1 MRVFSLGSILLLSGS
16 VAAGAQQSCTA
27 NFLPV
32 LCMKV
37 AITGDATLSGPTS
50 MAVNALTCA
59 DWASGI
65 TPGGKGKLE
74 FRSEFTP
81 IDGTQFA
88 LEGQVQGYQGP
99 GFYEAE
105 SLAGWGSPFMVLV
118 DQTRWE
124 NGVVDTA
131 PTGASLKIAADGS
144 GSLNFNGFI
153 SDHAAPPPHKA
164 ISGNVTWTCVD
175 P

>member
-1 MRVFSLGSILLLSGS
+1 MRFMLVGS
-16 VAAGAQQSCTA
+16 VFLIGIASAKAEESCTA
-27 NFLPV
+27 GFLPV

-37 AITGDATLSGPTS
+37 TITGDATLSGPTS

-88 LEGQVQGYQGP
+88 LEGQVEGYQGP

-124 NGVVDTA
+124 NWVIDTA
-131 PTGASLKIAADGS
+131 PAGASLKIAADGS
-144 GSLNFNGFI
+144 GTLNFNGFI
-153 SDHAAPPPHKA
+153 TDHAAPPPHKA